1 MIKIRK
7 VQEMK
12 NKEKEKIAQ
21 KNNTSQRGITL
32 IALVI
37 TIIVMLILVAVTIT
51 MAING
56 FENAGRAVG
65 ETQNELDKEQ
75 QIADGKIQIDGVW
88 YNSIDDYLAE
98 IGGVSLPAGWEEKEK
113 PEGWS
118 DKVTAITDGTHTVPL
133 PNGYEIIEGVEG
145 ETSVEK
151 GLVIKDGYDNE
162 FVWIPVTEDL
172 SSSYSSS
179 SGYSEPTVLEGT
191 SSSYGNNAYDSQ
203 DMLNHLYGTNEDG
216 ENYYNY
222 AEDFKYVDEYA
233 DMLAS
238 VNKYDGFYIGRYE
251 TTIDEEGNV
260 GSKYNTRVL
269 IADSILKEGTNPN
282 RDDEPY
288 YYRWYGLYYA
298 TKNANVEGNGEYV
311 QTAMIYGVLWDKTM
325 EYIRAP
331 KTAGNTTYDVD
342 TATSTWHGSNNGHTG
357 VVKSGQA
364 NAGDVALNIWDLES
378 NAYEWT
384 QEANRYQ

>member
-1 MIKIRK
+1 MIKTKKKIGK
-7 VQEMK
+7 
-12 NKEKEKIAQ
+12 KEKEKIAQ
-21 KNNTSQRGITL
+21 TKNTSQRGITL

-56 FENAGRAVG
+56 GLFENAGRAVG

-98 IGGVSLPAGWEEKEK
+98 IGGVSLPEGWEETEK
-113 PEGWS
+113 PAEWDS
-118 DKVTAITDGTHTVPL
+118 DKVTAITDGENIVPL

-162 FVWIPVTEDL
+162 FVWMPVTEAL
-172 SSSYSSS
+172 SDSYSYSSS
-179 SGYSEPTVLEGT
+179 CSEPTELEDT
-191 SSSYGNNAYDSQ
+191 NSSYGNNVYDSQ
-203 DMLNHLYGTNEDG
+203 DMLNYLYG

-222 AEDFKYVDEYA
+222 ANDFNYA
-233 DMLAS
+233 DDYAKMVAS
-238 VNKYDGFYIGRYE
+238 VNKYNGFYIGRYE
-251 TTIDEEGNV
+251 TTIDEEGNI
-260 GSKYNTRVL
+260 GSKYNTEVL
-269 IADSILKEGTNPN
+269 TAYSILEEGTNPN
-282 RDDEPY
+282 TSQPY
-288 YYRWYGLYYA
+288 YYRWYGLYYGA
-298 TKNANVEGNGEYV
+298 KNANVEGNGDYV

-325 EYIRAP
+325 DYIRAQ
-331 KTAGNTTYDVD
+331 KTEGNTTYDVD
-342 TATSTWHGSNNGHTG
+342 TANSAWHNGSS

-378 NAYEWT
+378 NAREWT
-384 QEANRYQ
+384 QEAYRYQ